1 MALQLNNA
9 LISELSLRDVMRYFG
24 MTWIHLQNLT
34 DCNSEM
40 EIKLSLLK
48 RYLVLD
54 PTVSR
59 SILDGA
65 EEDLRVERLNQAQD
79 DTGNQ

>member
-1 MALQLNNA
+1 MALQLNNT
-9 LISELSLRDVMRYFG
+9 LISELSLKDVMGYFG
-24 MTWIHLQNLT
+24 MTWINLQNLT

-40 EIKLSLLK
+40 EIKISLLK

-54 PTVSR
+54 PTVPR

-65 EEDLRVERLNQAQD
+65 EEDLRVERLNQAQED
-79 DTGNQ
+79 N